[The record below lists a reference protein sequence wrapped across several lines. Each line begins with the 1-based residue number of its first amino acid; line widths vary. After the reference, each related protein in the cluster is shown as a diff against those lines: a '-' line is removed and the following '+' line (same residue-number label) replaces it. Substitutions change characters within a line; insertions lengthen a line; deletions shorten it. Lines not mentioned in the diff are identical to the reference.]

1 MERFDINE
9 KVICGKEL
17 TSEEVSFIFYNY
29 DSVAERS
36 GEHHRWWYPVYK
48 IFQVEEKFFQV
59 WGAIGLTESKEDD
72 FVPQVAIEMKQRE
85 KIISEW
91 VPVDEEQ

>member
-48 IFQVEEKFFQV
+48 VFQV
-59 WGAIGLTESKEDD
+59 WGAIGLTESQEDD

-85 KIISEW
+85 KIITEW
-91 VPVDEEQ
+91 VPVDDL